1 MEQQLSRK
9 RRCLSLFLDPVILP
23 RFIKTVSGRINPTP
37 TANDYSLFT
46 NDYKKEKNK
55 MIDLT
60 INEEQLERT
69 VKRAKEKNIVIP
81 TFEQMRNPELIPDK
95 IKDNLKDIGLW
106 DINSNNL
113 FRITWKNE
121 PVKKGGQFGGVN
133 FLELPPELTGVKA
146 RIFALVG
153 KWFPTGAHKVGATFG
168 CLVPRLVTGQ
178 FDPTSQ
184 KAVWPSTGNFC
195 RGGAYDAELLSCES
209 IPILPEGMSQERFDW
224 LSKVAG
230 EVIATPGT
238 ESNVKEIFD
247 KTWELRKTG

>member
-1 MEQQLSRK
+1 
-9 RRCLSLFLDPVILP
+9 
-23 RFIKTVSGRINPTP
+23 
-37 TANDYSLFT
+37 
-46 NDYKKEKNK
+46 

-69 VKRAKEKNIVIP
+69 IKRAREKNIVIP

-153 KWFPTGAHKVGATFG
+153 KWFPTGANKVGATYG

-184 KAVWPSTGNFC
+184 KAVCLLPVITVEAALIMLTCFPVNRLPS
-195 RGGAYDAELLSCES
+195 S
-209 IPILPEGMSQERFDW
+209 
-224 LSKVAG
+224 
-230 EVIATPGT
+230 
-238 ESNVKEIFD
+238 
-247 KTWELRKTG
+247 RKG